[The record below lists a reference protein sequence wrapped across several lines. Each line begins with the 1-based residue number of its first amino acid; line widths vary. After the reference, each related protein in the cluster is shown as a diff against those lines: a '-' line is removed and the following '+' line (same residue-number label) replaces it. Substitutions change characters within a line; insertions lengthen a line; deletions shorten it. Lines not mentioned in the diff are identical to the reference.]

1 MSRKLNYFLA
11 IVCAA
16 CTTGFLAPAIPTAA
30 QTTPSAFVYIASN
43 YSGSNNRVV
52 GFRVAP
58 NGQMTRISGT
68 PWSFNLNWMAVNG
81 KFLFGSDNASSNDY
95 RNIYR
100 FQIESTG
107 ALKSLGATD
116 IQTHG
121 SSNDTCNQG
130 GFMTL
135 DHTGHSLY
143 QFVFDYECN
152 TLEAYQAWAVNTT
165 TGALSYLG
173 STTGDE
179 YLLAPMTIAADNVW
193 AYDLDCNFAISD
205 MTAYKRLS
213 NGALQN
219 VNEKYNF
226 PTPPPTNSYW
236 TECFAYPTA
245 DTTNHF
251 ALDVYYP
258 DSRNDHIATYAI
270 NTTTGDIATSST
282 YNNTPATKVTH
293 VRWMSMAP
301 SGKVLAVA
309 GDSGLQ
315 LFNFNPSGQVT
326 ARTGLLTTAPIDMV
340 RWDNANHIYA
350 ISNADSRVFVFNF
363 TSSGVKEAPGS
374 PYSVAHPVTVTVQPR

>member
-1 MSRKLNYFLA
+1 MSHKLHYFPSFISA
-11 IVCAA
+11 VCAVA
-16 CTTGFLAPAIPTAA
+16 FVAPALPSAA

-43 YSGSNNRVV
+43 YSGSNNQVV

-68 PWSFNLNWMAVNG
+68 PWPYNLEWMAVNG
-81 KFLFGSDNASSNDY
+81 KFLFASDNASGDDY

-100 FQIESTG
+100 YQIESTG
-107 ALKSLGATD
+107 ALKYLGATD

-121 SSNDTCNQG
+121 SANDTCNQG
-130 GFMTL
+130 GFLTL

-143 QFVFDYECN
+143 QYVTDSQCN
-152 TLEAYQAWAVNTT
+152 TLEAYQSSAVNTT
-165 TGALSYLG
+165 TGALTYLG
-173 STTGDE
+173 TTNGDE
-179 YLLAPMTIAADNVW
+179 YLVAPLTIAADNVW
-193 AYDLDCNFAISD
+193 AYDIDCNFAISD
-205 MTAYKRLS
+205 FTAYKRLS
-213 NGALQN
+213 SGALQN
-219 VNEKYNF
+219 VNESYNF
-226 PTPPPTNSYW
+226 PTAPPTNSYW

-258 DSRNDHIATYAI
+258 GGQNDHIATYAI
-270 NTTTGDIATSST
+270 NTTNGNISTNST
-282 YNNTPATKVTH
+282 YKNTPGTAVAH
-293 VRWMSMAP
+293 VRWMSMSP
-301 SGKVLAVA
+301 SGKVLAVG
-309 GDSGLQ
+309 GDKGLQ

-374 PYSVAHPVTVTVQPR
+374 PYSVAHPVTVTVQPK